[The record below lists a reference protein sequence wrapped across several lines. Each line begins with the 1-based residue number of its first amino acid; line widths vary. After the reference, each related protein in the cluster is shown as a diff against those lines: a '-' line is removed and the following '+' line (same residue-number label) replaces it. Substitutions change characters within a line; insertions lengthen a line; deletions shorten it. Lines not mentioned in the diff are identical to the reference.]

1 MARIP
6 PWQLPNLSDDAYSQP
21 AWMVAFLLP
30 MEDDERDQ
38 IMQKLISTDK
48 SWLDRPATEPRRLLE
63 VPWLHDLI
71 PPSSVIFSIFERS
84 AYRNSMMF
92 VDEQSRVDDTVIL
105 LHDRRREIQAVR
117 VPINRANVLLSA
129 AEEGNVNLDGV
140 PVLPNGLEKQNTKV
154 CKSHNR
160 QLLRCLTENGNQK
173 RPVSNSDCVLILE
186 SMSKEELQTIQEELF
201 SEVDTDLEWI
211 DLSQKLRSPDM
222 EGLMDFFES
231 KDYELDSPP
240 DHFTAVDRKTL
251 RAANKPVDQR
261 DESRSVILASIE
273 GGLLW
278 FKDDM
283 EDIHGSI
290 YTGYGFQRSSVE
302 DSMTAVTNLSVGN
315 MDFAELFDR
324 PEFIYWSGYHS
335 WAASN
340 LEDYQD
346 GDKQFASAWYPGRG
360 RVDSAVDE
368 F

>member
-1 MARIP
+1 MAQIP
-6 PWQLPNLSDDAYSQP
+6 HWQLPNLSDDAYSQP
-21 AWMVAFLLP
+21 SWMVAFLLP
-30 MEDDERDQ
+30 MEDDERDL

-48 SWLDRPATEPRRLLE
+48 AWLDPPCYGAAPSPGSPLAARSDPA
-63 VPWLHDLI
+63 V
-71 PPSSVIFSIFERS
+71 
-84 AYRNSMMF
+84 

-105 LHDRRREIQAVR
+105 LHNRGREIQAVR

-140 PVLPNGLEKQNTKV
+140 PVLPNGLEKQNTK
-154 CKSHNR
+154 
-160 QLLRCLTENGNQK
+160 K

-186 SMSKEELQTIQEELF
+186 SMTKEELQTIQEELF

-211 DLSQKLRSPDM
+211 DLSQKLGSSDM

-240 DHFTAVDRKTL
+240 DHFIAVDRKTL
-251 RAANKPVDQR
+251 RVANKPVDQR
-261 DESRSVILASIE
+261 DESKSVILASIE

-290 YTGYGFQRSSVE
+290 YTGYGFQRSNVE

-315 MDFAELFDR
+315 MDFAELFDQS
-324 PEFIYWSGYHS
+324 EFIYWSGYHS

-340 LEDYQD
+340 LENYQD

-360 RVDSAVDE
+360 RVDCAVDE